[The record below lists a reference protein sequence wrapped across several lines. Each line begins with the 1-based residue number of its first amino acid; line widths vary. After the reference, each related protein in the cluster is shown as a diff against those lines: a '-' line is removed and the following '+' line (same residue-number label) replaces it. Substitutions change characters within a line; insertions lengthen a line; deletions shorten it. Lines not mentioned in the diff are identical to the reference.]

1 MHLGAQAW
9 VIRELFKIDIT
20 RIAGAVVSTDA
31 SKNSK
36 KILDISYSGVF
47 KDYVKLLWAIR
58 SLYNHSERLVP
69 NINSK
74 SDSVFGGSTAL
85 CLFIVFMDR
94 ISRHS

>member
-9 VIRELFKIDIT
+9 VIRQLFKIDIT

-31 SKNSK
+31 SK

>member
-31 SKNSK
+31 SKNNK

-47 KDYVKLLWAIR
+47 KDYVELLWGIR
-58 SLYNHSERLVP
+58 YKPTVVRGWFLTSIVSRTQFLVA
-69 NINSK
+69 
-74 SDSVFGGSTAL
+74 AL
-85 CLFIVFMDR
+85 PFVC
-94 ISRHS
+94 S

>member
-1 MHLGAQAW
+1 MHLGAHAW

-47 KDYVKLLWAIR
+47 KDYVELLWAIR

-74 SDSVFGGSTAL
+74 SDTAL